1 MPISTITT
9 NDTIGIHVTRTSQL
23 ITAFNALESAGAIN
37 ASITAQ
43 TAFGVANSAFANGN
57 ANFIIIQT
65 VSGVA
70 NDAYIQANTARDTGN
85 LAFANANTT
94 HTLTVAAFTQANTAR
109 DAANTATI
117 IGSSAFN
124 QANTATTIGSSAFN
138 QANNALSAANSVP
151 TVEAQ
156 INSASET
163 EFSDAD
169 MLTARKNSNG
179 ILIKWSWSNVK
190 SALANVFISISNIAN
205 ASQFRSATAG
215 KIITADVAQ
224 SAMNSVAITYAPS
237 ITIDH
242 RSGVFQTLTLT
253 GNPSITANNL
263 QDGWPLTL
271 RITQDATGSRVPT
284 FNGTLFDLAELG
296 IPDISTAPNKVD
308 YLFFMADGQRGKLR
322 YTGMSKDSV

>member
-117 IGSSAFN
+117 
-124 QANTATTIGSSAFN
+124 IGSSAFN